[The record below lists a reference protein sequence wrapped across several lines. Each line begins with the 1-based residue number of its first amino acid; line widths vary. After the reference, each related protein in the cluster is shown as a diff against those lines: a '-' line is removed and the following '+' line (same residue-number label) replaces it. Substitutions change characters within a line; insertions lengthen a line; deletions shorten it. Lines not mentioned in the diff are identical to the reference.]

1 MYSPV
6 VTLHPATSSDF
17 DYVYDLCELTMR
29 GYVETDLGDCFDKIA
44 RNTITALLDKGLFST
59 LQVNGERVGAIA
71 FEQGDAHLQLEELY
85 VEPFRQNCRIGKAA
99 MKIVIALAAKQEK
112 PIRLHVLASNPAKGF
127 YENMGFSTTLAT
139 KEVNF
144 MERAHS

>member
-17 DYVYDLCELTMR
+17 DYVYGLCELTMR
-29 GYVETDLGDCFDKIA
+29 VYVEADLGDCFDKIA
-44 RNTITALLDKGLFST
+44 RNTIAALLDEGLFST
-59 LQVNGERVGAIA
+59 LQENGERVGAIA
-71 FEQGDAHLQLEELY
+71 FKQGDTHIQLEELY
-85 VEPFRQNCRIGKAA
+85 VDPFRQNCGVGKAA

-127 YENMGFSTTLAT
+127 YENMGFTTTRAT
-139 KEVNF
+139 KEVNY